1 MKKNVKEF
9 ETFIDTNISNYKIEV
24 INLVN
29 MLIADRN
36 LNHVKDIINNVISKN
51 KNIKLSKIINSE
63 GEINE
68 LENSDVMLLNTN
80 LDLSKI
86 LKSIKNIENYYNS
99 ILVITPSFKNVED
112 IIGNKMIYD
121 YIIDGTNSREISY
134 KISKMIETKDKD
146 NKRKEIIKE
155 LKYIGYNLEYVGTN
169 YLADTI
175 LEIYSSKEQMRDN
188 LQKEI
193 YPIIS
198 QKYNKTVH
206 NIKCNIN
213 RATDCMYYECD
224 SERLKKY
231 FGFYDD
237 TKPTAKI
244 VAFTVLNKI

>member
-99 ILVITPSFKNVED
+99 ILVRTPSFKNVED

>member
-86 LKSIKNIENYYNS
+86 LKSIKNIEN
-99 ILVITPSFKNVED
+99 
-112 IIGNKMIYD
+112 
-121 YIIDGTNSREISY
+121 
-134 KISKMIETKDKD
+134 
-146 NKRKEIIKE
+146 
-155 LKYIGYNLEYVGTN
+155 
-169 YLADTI
+169 
-175 LEIYSSKEQMRDN
+175 
-188 LQKEI
+188 
-193 YPIIS
+193 
-198 QKYNKTVH
+198 
-206 NIKCNIN
+206 
-213 RATDCMYYECD
+213 
-224 SERLKKY
+224 
-231 FGFYDD
+231 
-237 TKPTAKI
+237 
-244 VAFTVLNKI
+244 

>member
-1 MKKNVKEF
+1 MEKNIKKF
-9 ETFIDTNISNYKIEV
+9 ETFIDTYISNYKIEV

-29 MLIADRN
+29 MLIADKN
-36 LNHVKDIINNVISKN
+36 LNNVKNIINNVISKN

-63 GEINE
+63 GEMDE
-68 LENSDVMLLNTN
+68 LENYDVMLLNTD

-86 LKSIKNIENYYNS
+86 LKNIKNIENYCNS
-99 ILVITPSFKNVED
+99 ILVITPNFKNVED

-121 YIIDGTNSREISY
+121 YIIDGTNASEISY
-134 KISKMIETKDKD
+134 KISKMIETKDKE

-175 LEIYSSKEQMRDN
+175 LEIYSSKDQMRDN

-237 TKPTAKI
+237 AKPTAKI